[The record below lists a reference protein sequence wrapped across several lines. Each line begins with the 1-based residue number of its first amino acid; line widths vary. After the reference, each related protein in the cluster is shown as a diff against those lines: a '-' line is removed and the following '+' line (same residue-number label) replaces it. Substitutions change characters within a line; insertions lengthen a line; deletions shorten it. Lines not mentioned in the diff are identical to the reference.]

1 MIASKY
7 DVVVVGAGIL
17 GTFHAH
23 ALAKL
28 GKKVAVF
35 EKDSTPREATVR
47 NFGQVVPSG
56 FPNGRWHQYGR
67 FSTELFKSIQAKKDI
82 GIHSN
87 GSLYIASDE
96 SEMQLLIELK
106 AQFDATDYPSELLTK
121 EQVRAHS
128 SLLKGD
134 YPVGGLFFKQE
145 VSAESRRL
153 IRSIH
158 DFITE
163 TGNVSFFYETA
174 VIETQETTAGVKVKL
189 ANGSAVECEKV
200 FICNGRDFQ
209 FLYPDIFKQ
218 SPIEISKLQMLLS
231 TPIATPLPGNILTG
245 MTIRRYESFKE
256 CPSYGQLDPKNAHP
270 ELAEKGIHILF
281 KQRPDGSIV
290 IGDSHVYADN
300 NTGFDAGFEE
310 EEKINQLIINEAKE
324 IINVPNLQIAA
335 TWSGFYA
342 QMKGHGEIFEH
353 TIGSNIHIVTGIGG
367 KGMTASAG
375 YAHEHVQKLLF

>member
-7 DVVVVGAGIL
+7 DAVVVGAGIL

-35 EKDSTPREATVR
+35 EKDATPREATVR

-67 FSTELFKSIQAKKDI
+67 FSTELFKSIQTKKDI
-82 GIHSN
+82 GIHAN

-121 EQVRAHS
+121 EQVLAHS
-128 SLLKGD
+128 SLLKGE

-158 DFITE
+158 DFIVE
-163 TGNVSFFYETA
+163 TGNVTFFYETA
-174 VIETQETTAGVKVKL
+174 VVETQETNSGVKVKL
-189 ANGSAVECEKV
+189 ANGNTVECEKV

-218 SPIEISKLQMLLS
+218 APIEISKLQMLVS
-231 TPIATPLPGNILTG
+231 TPIATSLPGNILTG

-270 ELAEKGIHILF
+270 ELAEKGIHVLF

-300 NTGFDAGFEE
+300 ATGFDAGFEE

-353 TIGSNIHIVTGIGG
+353 TIGSSIHIVTGIGG

-375 YAHEHVQKLLF
+375 YANEHVQKLFF

>member
-7 DVVVVGAGIL
+7 DAVVVGAGIL

-23 ALAKL
+23 ALAKT

-35 EKDSTPREATVR
+35 EKDITPREATVR

-82 GIHSN
+82 GIHPN

-96 SEMQLLIELK
+96 SEMQLLIELQ
-106 AQFDATDYPSELLTK
+106 AQFQATDYPSELLSK
-121 EQVRAHS
+121 EQVLAHS
-128 SLLKGD
+128 KLLKTD

-153 IRSIH
+153 IRSIQ
-158 DFITE
+158 DFIQE
-163 TGNVSFFYETA
+163 TGSVEFFYETA
-174 VIETQETTAGVKVKL
+174 VIETQETSSGVKVKL
-189 ANGSAVECEKV
+189 ANGSTIECEKV

-209 FLYPDIFKQ
+209 FLYPEVFKQ
-218 SPIEISKLQMLLS
+218 APIEISKLQMMVS
-231 TPIATPLPGNILTG
+231 TPIATSLPGNILTG
-245 MTIRRYESFKE
+245 MTIRRYESFKA
-256 CPSYGQLDPKNAHP
+256 CPSYHQLDPKNAHP

-281 KQRPDGSIV
+281 KQRPDGRIV
-290 IGDSHVYADN
+290 IGDSHVYADSQN
-300 NTGFDAGFEE
+300 GFDAGFEE
-310 EEKINQLIINEAKE
+310 EELINKLIIQEAKE
-324 IINVPNLQIAA
+324 IIDAPNLEIAA

-342 QMKGHGEIFEH
+342 QMKGHEEIFEH

-375 YAHEHVQKLLF
+375 YAHEHVQKLFS